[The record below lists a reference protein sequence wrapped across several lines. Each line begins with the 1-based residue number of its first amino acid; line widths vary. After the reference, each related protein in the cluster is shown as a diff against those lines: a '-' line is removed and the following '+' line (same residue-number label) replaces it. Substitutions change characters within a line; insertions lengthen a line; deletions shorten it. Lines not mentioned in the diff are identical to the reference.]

1 MNYQLDIS
9 KNYQSARKKMTL
21 LSLSFSLVFSL
32 VLIADVLLVIFAN
45 EDYKLNLI
53 IAIIISILFTWA
65 AIFFFGNFYNE
76 ALGKYLFYKSYESGL
91 KEEAEV
97 IFEKQ
102 IDTQVMT
109 NRNGLITYPV
119 HVTYIDGL
127 TKTHKVI
134 CTVEKDLGFKEGD
147 KLTIITYQR
156 VIIKAERHL

>member
-9 KNYQSARKKMTL
+9 KNYQSARKRMTL

-65 AIFFFGNFYNE
+65 AIFFFGNLYNE

-97 IFEKQ
+97 IFEKE
-102 IDTQVMT
+102 IDEQTMT

>member
-9 KNYQSARKKMTL
+9 REYQNARKKVTI
-21 LSLSFSLVFSL
+21 LSLTFSLIFSL
-32 VLIADVLLVIFAN
+32 ILIADVLLVIFAN

-97 IFEKQ
+97 IFEKK
-102 IDTQVMT
+102 IDTPVMT

-119 HVTYIDGL
+119 HVTYINSL

-134 CTVEKDLGFKEGD
+134 YTVEKNLGFEEGD